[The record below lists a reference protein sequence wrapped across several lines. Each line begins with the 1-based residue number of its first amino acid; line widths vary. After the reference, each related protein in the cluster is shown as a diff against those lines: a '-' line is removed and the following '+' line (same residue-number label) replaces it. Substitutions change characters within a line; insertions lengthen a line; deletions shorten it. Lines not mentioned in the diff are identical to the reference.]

1 MNIQVKKGKLA
12 ELTVE
17 IAVATHFEGELLPRG
32 AGIGLDEVTGGL
44 IKTIIEGGDFPGK
57 RFETLV
63 LFNPKPVGPKRV
75 ILVGLGKK
83 KDFSRETV
91 RGAYAKA
98 AQSIRKLNLKTFCA
112 AVDLDETE
120 DINLDVGAVTEAMVE
135 GVMLGLYQFNVFK
148 TVDRDQIREI
158 DEFVIVEDREDVFD
172 QVKKAAKTALL
183 IAGGVNHIRD
193 LVSHPGNEMTPG
205 DLAQAA
211 VNFACPAKNLQ
222 TRVLEVKE
230 MQELGMN
237 ALLGVAKGSDEPP
250 RFIIMEYHG
259 AGVEEP
265 AIVLVGKGLTFD
277 SGGISLKP
285 ADKMEEMKSDM
296 SGAAA
301 VIGAI
306 KVAADLALPL
316 NIISLAPAVEN
327 LPSGKAYKPGDVL
340 KSMSG
345 LTIEV
350 VNTDAEGRIILADA
364 LFYAKRYRPQA
375 VIDLATLTGACV
387 VALGEHAA
395 GMMGNNDDLKAR
407 IKAAAEVTAEKVW
420 ELPLWDEYQEMIKSD
435 VADYKNSAGRG
446 GGTITAGAFL
456 SKFAGSYPWVH
467 LDIAGTAWLSKDKPY
482 IPKGASGF
490 GVRLLVQMLRAW
502 RKDN

>member
-1 MNIQVKKGKLA
+1 MKVQAIKEKLA
-12 ELTVE
+12 ELAVE
-17 IAVATHFEGELLPRG
+17 IAVATHFEKEEQPQ
-32 AGIGLDEVTGGL
+32 GIAAALDEVTGGL
-44 IKTIIEGGDFPGK
+44 IRSIMAGGDFTGK

-63 LFNPKPVGPKRV
+63 LFNNKSIGPKRI

-83 KDFSRETV
+83 KDFSRETL
-91 RGAYAKA
+91 RGAYSRA
-98 AQSIRKLNLKTFCA
+98 AQSIRKLNLKTFYAAGDWDGAA
-112 AVDLDETE
+112 AV
-120 DINLDVGAVTEAMVE
+120 NLDVGAATEAMVE
-135 GVMLGLYQFNVFK
+135 GAMLGLYQFNAFK
-148 TVDRDQIREI
+148 TVDRDQIREV
-158 DEFVIVEDREDVFD
+158 DEFVIVEDRDEVFE
-172 QVKKAAKTALL
+172 QVKAAAKTAEL
-183 IAGGVNHIRD
+183 IAQRVNQIRD
-193 LVSHPGNEMTPG
+193 LVSHPGNEMTPK

-211 VNFACPAKNLQ
+211 LDLADFSKKLK
-222 TRVLEVKE
+222 TTVLEVKE

-250 RFIIMEYHG
+250 RFIIMEYRG
-259 AGVEEP
+259 AGEEEP
-265 AIVLVGKGLTFD
+265 PIVLVGKGLTFD

-285 ADKMEEMKSDM
+285 ADKMDEMKSDM

-306 KVAADLALPL
+306 RAAADLALPR
-316 NIISLAPAVEN
+316 NIIALAPAVEN
-327 LPSGKAYKPGDVL
+327 LPSGKAYKPGDIL

-345 LTIEV
+345 QTIEV

-364 LFYAKRYRPQA
+364 LFYAQRYQPQA

-395 GMMGNNDDLKAR
+395 GMMGNNDELKQK
-407 IKAAAEVTAEKVW
+407 IKAAAEVTAERVW

-435 VADYKNSAGRG
+435 VADHKNSAGRG

-456 SKFAGSYPWVH
+456 SKFVGSYPWAH
-467 LDIAGTAWLSKDKPY
+467 LDIAGTAWLGKDKPY

-490 GVRLLVQMLRAW
+490 GVRLLVQMLREW
-502 RKDN
+502 RKDS